1 MESVRPFSTFTRRG
15 NLNTTWVAAS
25 VASIC
30 SAPPAI
36 GGGGGALATSATPRS
51 WKRLRWA
58 GAGAGGDP
66 ALFRDLQAARCHF
79 LLGVKPG
86 DHAYLFE
93 QVAQRLEADQVEI
106 TGDAEAFI
114 DGAHPTAGPQLADVV
129 HTGAEA
135 VSLDREG
142 VAPASRGVVLLEHQR
157 PEAGLLESDGRGEPA
172 GAGADHDHVEV
183 GHAEYL

>member
-1 MESVRPFSTFTRRG
+1 ESPARHGGRPERHGEHIEDTLEFEERVQLIADL
-15 NLNTTWVAAS
+15 LNRPEVAAD
-25 VASIC
+25 A
-30 SAPPAI
+30 APLVRKA
-36 GGGGGALATSATPRS
+36 
-51 WKRLRWA
+51 
-58 GAGAGGDP
+58 
-66 ALFRDLQAARCHF
+66 FLQAAAE
-79 LLGVKPG
+79 LVAPLGDVEPL
-86 DHAYLFE
+86 ATNA
-93 QVAQRLEADQVEI
+93 QVVVAAGVQLAEFEI

-129 HTGAEA
+129 HPGAEA

-183 GHAEYL
+183 GHAEHL